1 MLYQLA
7 LLAPLFAIRVAAVGT
22 AFGYATGTTGGGS
35 AAAATP
41 TSNAQLVS
49 WLGDST
55 ARVIVLTTMF
65 DFTGTSVSGT
75 GCKPW
80 TCSPNPQLAIDKDS
94 WCENYEPS
102 AATTSITYDAA
113 GLSPIYVGSNKTLL
127 GKGSNAGIKGTGLY
141 LQGVQNVI
149 IQNIRITT
157 LNPEYVWG
165 GDAIAIDGGSYIW
178 IDHIGRQFIATGY
191 GAVTHTTFSNNVF
204 NGQSTY
210 SATCNACQYWVAI
223 LTGNGDQITLAL
235 NYFYY
240 TSGRGPHVGGTS
252 GYTQKIHIYNNY
264 YVTVLGH
271 AIDPEVGAYVLAEGN
286 YFNAVTTPVLAGVGA
301 AYVPTTSAQAS
312 ACSSYIGRVCQVNA
326 FSSSG
331 TVSAA
336 STSALTA
343 LADSTVKGASVMA
356 ASAVG
361 AYVQANAGLGIVN

>member
-1 MLYQLA
+1 MDYRA
-7 LLAPLFAIRVAAVGT
+7 ATAVGT

-35 AAAATP
+35 ATAATP

-65 DFTGTSVSGT
+65 DFTGTATSAA
-75 GCKPW
+75 GCEPW
-80 TCSPNPQLAIDKDS
+80 TCSPNPQLAIDKDD

-102 AATTSITYDAA
+102 ATKTTITYNSGGMA
-113 GLSPIYVGSNKTLL
+113 PITVGSNKTLL
-127 GKGSNAGIKGTGLY
+127 GKGSSAGITGTGLY
-141 LQGVQNVI
+141 LSGVENVI
-149 IQNIRITT
+149 IQNIRITNI
-157 LNPEYVWG
+157 NPEFVWG
-165 GDAIAIDGGSYIW
+165 GDAIGIDGGQYIW
-178 IDHIGRQFIATGY
+178 IDHNYIDHIGRQFIATGY
-191 GAVTHTTFSNNVF
+191 GAVTHTTISNNVF

-210 SATCNACQYWVAI
+210 SATCNGCQYWVLI
-223 LTGNGDQITLAL
+223 LTGDGDQITLAL

-271 AIDPEVGAYVLAEGN
+271 AIDPEVGANVLAEGN
-286 YFNAVTTPVLAGVGA
+286 YFNVVTTPVLAGVGA

-312 ACSSYIGRVCQVNA
+312 ACSSYIGRACQVNA
-326 FSSSG
+326 FLNSG

-336 STSALTA
+336 STSALQA
-343 LADSTVKGASVMA
+343 LDDSYVLGASVMA